1 MEGSKDVEKVPGD
14 RPVVEQP
21 QSAWQVVRSLID
33 INWWRASWQ
42 AAISFAPFC
51 IKPAVFSALSGAIVH
66 IAVMVSGD
74 CLRRNPVDFSDLL
87 FAIAAL
93 LMGFILG
100 LSFMVLAFGGWL
112 LRLAAYSI
120 ALVEAPSLTYLGS
133 LSKQDR
139 TTWLKTAI
147 AAAEP
152 KKVHIGGVLLWVTL
166 YMLFPFIVVLGC
178 TAVKMITMPSFMGA
192 MALKLPGWIDPA
204 CAVAAL
210 PNFLFLVI
218 FSFVSLVVAAC
229 AALRAQQAA
238 SLAFKLSWK
247 YFWPLSIV
255 SVFFA
260 ALSIAVGAPSDLM
273 QMLTVDK
280 VVGQYDPNARILSH
294 VWSSLIGIL
303 LYPLSF
309 TPICDILRPQLRNY
323 LLAGEMIVKASQE
336 TTGVGQTETA
346 QTESAAVRTE
356 SVQATIC
363 EGESETAQTTIDVGQ
378 PETTQSNVES

>member
-14 RPVVEQP
+14 GPVVEQP

-33 INWWRASWQ
+33 INWWRASLQ

-74 CLRRNPVDFSDLL
+74 CLRRNPVEFSDLL
-87 FAIAAL
+87 LAIAAL
-93 LMGFILG
+93 LIGFILG
-100 LSFMVLAFGGWL
+100 LSFMVLGFGGWL
-112 LRLAAYSI
+112 FRLAAYSI
-120 ALVEAPSLTYLGS
+120 ALVEAPSLAYLGS

-139 TTWLKTAI
+139 AALLKTAI

-166 YMLFPFIVVLGC
+166 YMLFPFIIVLGC

-229 AALRAQQAA
+229 AALKAQQAA

-255 SVFFA
+255 SIFFA
-260 ALSIAVGAPSDLM
+260 VLSIALGAPSDLM

-280 VVGQYDPNARILSH
+280 VVGQYDANARILAH

-323 LLAGEMIVKASQE
+323 LLAGKTIGEASQ
-336 TTGVGQTETA
+336 TTIGAGQSEIA
-346 QTESAAVRTE
+346 QA
-356 SVQATIC
+356 
-363 EGESETAQTTIDVGQ
+363 TIDVGRT
-378 PETTQSNVES
+378 ETTPSNVEP

>member
-14 RPVVEQP
+14 RSVVEQP
-21 QSAWQVVRSLID
+21 QSAWQVVWSLID
-33 INWWRASWQ
+33 ITWWRASLQ

-51 IKPAVFSALSGAIVH
+51 IKPAVFSALSGATVH

-74 CLRRNPVDFSDLL
+74 CLRRNPVEFSDLL
-87 FAIAAL
+87 LAIAAL

-100 LSFMVLAFGGWL
+100 LSFMVLGFGGWL

-120 ALVEAPSLTYLGS
+120 ALVEAPSLAYVGS

-166 YMLFPFIVVLGC
+166 YMLIPFIVVLGC
-178 TAVKMITMPSFMGA
+178 AAVKMITMPGFMGA
-192 MALKLPGWIDPA
+192 MALKLPGWVDPA

-273 QMLTVDK
+273 QMLTVDR
-280 VVGQYDPNARILSH
+280 VVGQYDPNARIVSH

-309 TPICDILRPQLRNY
+309 TPICDILRPHLRNY
-323 LLAGEMIVKASQE
+323 LLAGEMILKTSQAM
-336 TTGVGQTETA
+336 TGV
-346 QTESAAVRTE
+346 ESR
-356 SVQATIC
+356 
-363 EGESETAQTTIDVGQ
+363 ETAQTTIDVGQ
-378 PETTQSNVES
+378 AETTQSNVES